1 MSSFIRLRRRVALVS
16 GGVAL
21 AGGLLAAATSPTAP
35 AVVSGASNLCASV
48 QTAPDDARVRPGRVK
63 ADPNSLTAEQI
74 GKLGNPARRNALA
87 AGSVTIPT
95 IYHVISDHVLSNRE
109 RNRWT
114 RLVDSQT
121 DVLNESFSG
130 DTSPDA
136 ADTAFRFDQVK
147 ITWTVN
153 ADWYT
158 MGPNSTAER
167 AAKAAL
173 REGGADTLNVYSASI
188 GAGLLGWATFPQNF
202 QDQQTKD
209 GVVILDESMPGGN
222 TDIYGGIYS
231 EGDTATHEVGHW
243 LGLYHTFQN
252 GCSNT
257 GDMVD
262 DTAPEQT
269 PAFDCPVGRDTCLKD
284 PGLDPIHNFM
294 DYTQDSCMDQFTPGQ
309 AQRMSDSWLAYRAG

>member
-1 MSSFIRLRRRVALVS
+1 MRRAIAPSFA
-16 GGVAL
+16 AL
-21 AGGLLAAATSPTAP
+21 ALAVGTFAAASPTAP
-35 AVVSGASNLCASV
+35 AVVAGASNLCAS
-48 QTAPDDARVRPGRVK
+48 AHGMSGDARVRPGHVK
-63 ADPNSLTAEQI
+63 VDPNSLSAEQVS
-74 GKLGNPARRNALA
+74 KLGNPAHRNALA
-87 AGSVTIPT
+87 TGSVTLPT
-95 IYHVISDHVLSNRE
+95 IYHVISDHALSNRE

-114 RLVDSQT
+114 RLVHAQT
-121 DVLNESFSG
+121 DVLNASYAG

-136 ADTAFRFDQVK
+136 ADTAFRFNQVK

-158 MGPNSTAER
+158 MVPNSKAER
-167 AAKAAL
+167 DAKAAL
-173 REGGADTLNVYSASI
+173 REGGGGTLNIYAANI

-202 QDQQTKD
+202 KDQQTKD

-222 TDIYGGIYS
+222 IEGFGDKYS

-252 GCSNT
+252 GCSAT

-262 DTAPEQT
+262 DTAPEQS

-294 DYTQDSCMDQFTPGQ
+294 DYTQDNCMDQFTPGQ